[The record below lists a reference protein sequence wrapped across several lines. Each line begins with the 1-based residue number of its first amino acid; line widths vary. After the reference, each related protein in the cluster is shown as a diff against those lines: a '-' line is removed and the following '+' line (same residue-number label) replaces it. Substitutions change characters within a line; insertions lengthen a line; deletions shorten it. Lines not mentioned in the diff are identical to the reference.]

1 MSLFNNSP
9 QDLLRFQIM
18 IYYNFAFCF
27 ELFEHFPS
35 SGICTVKNFYIKI
48 IFFAQIQ
55 LNYAALIR
63 PFICCFLFKIILNS
77 KIALKMHT
85 AKSIHASNY
94 QNHQT
99 LVSAREIPI
108 ETYLFST
115 LSDGE
120 ARMTVSLNI
129 CFYSVL

>member
-1 MSLFNNSP
+1 M
-9 QDLLRFQIM
+9 
-18 IYYNFAFCF
+18 
-27 ELFEHFPS
+27 
-35 SGICTVKNFYIKI
+35 
-48 IFFAQIQ
+48 
-55 LNYAALIR
+55 
-63 PFICCFLFKIILNS
+63 ILNS

-120 ARMTVSLNI
+120 ARMTVSLDI